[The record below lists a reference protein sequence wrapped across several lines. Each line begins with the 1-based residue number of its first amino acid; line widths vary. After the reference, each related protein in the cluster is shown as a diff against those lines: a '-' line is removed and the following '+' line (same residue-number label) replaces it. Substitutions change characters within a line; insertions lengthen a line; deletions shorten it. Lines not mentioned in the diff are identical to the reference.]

1 MQGYA
6 VKRKMIKAIFF
17 DMGGV
22 LVDLRMEECKEAFKS
37 RIGFHKIDEL
47 LDPCHQKGIIGDM
60 EAGRIG
66 APEFCDEVRKDCPGN
81 PSDEMIF
88 DAFNELLGPVPAEKL
103 DYLKRLCKRYPLFL
117 LSNAN
122 PIAMQRVHE
131 IFASMGGAMEDVFR
145 DIYVSCFLK
154 MLKPGAE
161 IFHEAARRSGFRE
174 DEILFIDDSLPNVEG
189 AIAAGYNAVYYERG
203 TDLETLVENELKK
216 YNLNI

>member
-1 MQGYA
+1 MQGCICENE
-6 VKRKMIKAIFF
+6 MIKAIFF

-22 LVDLRMEECKEAFKS
+22 LVDLRVEECKEAFKS
-37 RIGFHKIDEL
+37 RIGFYKIDEL
-47 LDPCHQKGIIGDM
+47 LDACHQKGIIGDM

-88 DAFNELLGPVPAEKL
+88 NAFNELLGRVPTEKL
-103 DYLKRLCKRYPLFL
+103 DYLKRLCRRYPLFL

-131 IFASMGGAMEDVFR
+131 IFAEEGCGMEEIFR
-145 DIYVSCFLK
+145 EIYVSCFLK

-161 IFHEAARRSGFRE
+161 IFREAARRSGFRE
-174 DEILFIDDSLPNVEG
+174 DEILFIDDSRPNVDG
-189 AIAAGYNAVYYERG
+189 AVAAGYNAVYYERG
-203 TDLETLVENELKK
+203 TDLEALVESELKK
-216 YNLNI
+216 YN